1 MLEADRES
9 VLSTLLADA
18 FDGDTAGLLRWLRLS
33 FGKRIHH
40 ELPSAPSL
48 AELAFQSMLVI
59 QRNGRVDHALFE
71 GLRVL
76 RPSLGARIQEVARLW
91 GIELTDA
98 GSSLPASAIDDG
110 VLGMHAHM
118 PHESVAFT
126 DEHTAET
133 KVIPVLP
140 GPIHPESLNSK
151 SRTAPI
157 NSLARARNDVEAQ
170 WRVLG
175 QRLRSSNP
183 LARALDDALARKQ
196 RLEAASLP
204 VEEVL
209 AEIRTLKRELRR
221 GGILR
226 PGDVLGHHYLL
237 IEQLGQGGFATV
249 WRARDQRIG
258 ADVAVK
264 VLHPNLAGDLERRQR
279 FFRGA
284 RVMAELAHPA
294 VVRIRV
300 RKAKD
305 DGFYYFI
312 MDFVA
317 GGNLHNA
324 VLGQRLQREQ
334 IKSII
339 LQVGAA
345 LAAAHKDGI
354 VHRDVK
360 PSNILLDYKGQP
372 YLTDFDLVT
381 APDTTGGT
389 RTGALGTFLYAP
401 PEMMEH
407 PQDADTR
414 ADVYGLGMTMA
425 FMLHGEPL
433 PHFSMRE
440 GSRFVRSLKCAA
452 QLQSVLER
460 AVAWKPEHRF
470 ADAGAFCQALREA
483 MDAHA
488 ENDSLY
494 RSSRKMTDLTSAQNQ
509 GHTEGQLLQW
519 PSRFA
524 LRELLQNMRGGLPIN
539 YPILIDVDGPRSI
552 AENTQDQKWEDNA
565 GFSGSTEGADNDVTQ
580 PWLDYLVREY
590 ADHDV
595 VLLKPKRPVPA
606 PMLAVTIGRSRSCD
620 ITIKNTSVSSS
631 HARILLN
638 NSTSEYSL
646 LDEDSRNGTFMNG
659 DRISPHEHQRLWDG
673 VMLFFG
679 KVAFIFVT
687 PSTLRELAGMAQ

>member
-1 MLEADRES
+1 VELEKLLISLLTEADVRRLVHLLPGGENMHAELPGAGVSLTALVHQAVS
-9 VLSTLLADA
+9 VLERHGRLDGEFFEVLVAERPARRDEIRALAARMLGSAPPVPPDEREWSYTRHRLGQILPEADA
-18 FDGDTAGLLRWLRLS
+18 ALMSEITAVTRVIPAVRVPAH
-33 FGKRIHH
+33 KNQQR
-40 ELPSAPSL
+40 PSAPN
-48 AELAFQSMLVI
+48 A
-59 QRNGRVDHALFE
+59 D
-71 GLRVL
+71 
-76 RPSLGARIQEVARLW
+76 
-91 GIELTDA
+91 
-98 GSSLPASAIDDG
+98 
-110 VLGMHAHM
+110 
-118 PHESVAFT
+118 
-126 DEHTAET
+126 
-133 KVIPVLP
+133 
-140 GPIHPESLNSK
+140 
-151 SRTAPI
+151 
-157 NSLARARNDVEAQ
+157 
-170 WRVLG
+170 
-175 QRLRSSNP
+175 P
-183 LARALDDALARKQ
+183 LAQALDDALARKQ

-237 IEQLGQGGFATV
+237 VEQLGQGGFATV

-284 RVMAELAHPA
+284 HIMAELAHPA

-300 RKAKD
+300 RKAQD

-317 GGNLHNA
+317 GCNLHNA
-324 VLGQRLQREQ
+324 VLGQRLQYEQ

-339 LQVGAA
+339 LHVGAA
-345 LAAAHKDGI
+345 LAAAHTRGI

-389 RTGALGTFLYAP
+389 RTGAMGTFLYAP
-401 PEMMEH
+401 PEMLER
-407 PQDADTR
+407 PQEANAR

-433 PHFSMRE
+433 PHFAVRE

-483 MDAHA
+483 RAA
-488 ENDSLY
+488 
-494 RSSRKMTDLTSAQNQ
+494 RSERRMTDLTSAQNQ
-509 GHTEGQLLQW
+509 GHTEAQMLQW
-519 PSRFA
+519 PSQFA
-524 LRELLQNMRGGLPIN
+524 LRELLQNIRGGFPTN
-539 YPILIDVDGPRSI
+539 YPILIAGHGARPVAG
-552 AENTQDQKWEDNA
+552 NTRDQKWEVGA
-565 GFSGSTEGADNDVTQ
+565 GSSGSTARPVNNSMHQ
-580 PWLDYLVREY
+580 PWLEYLFENY
-590 ADHDV
+590 ADHDI
-595 VLLKPKRPVPA
+595 VLLKPKQPVPL
-606 PMLAVTIGRSRSCD
+606 PILTITIGRSRNCD
-620 ITIKNTSVSSS
+620 ITIRHDLVSKS
-631 HARILLN
+631 HAQMRLN

-646 LDEDSRNGTFMNG
+646 MDEGSRNGTFVNG
-659 DRISPHEHQRLWDG
+659 DLIPPHEHQHLWDG

-679 KVAFIFVT
+679 EVAFIFVT
-687 PSTLRELAGMAQ
+687 PSTLRELAGIAPWLR